1 MRKSLHCSEV
11 VPGCDFVAR
20 GININE
26 VIIRAMRHA
35 WTKHHLRELTPE
47 LLRRLLGAIRDDE
60 VAVAEG

>member
-1 MRKSLHCSEV
+1 M
-11 VPGCDFVAR
+11 AR
-20 GININE
+20 GINVNE

-60 VAVAEG
+60 VAAAEG